1 MPLIRDGMFNTSD
14 FGGSGMF
21 SPSAATGQQFSS
33 VVNDMLA
40 EEAKGMSST
49 TIKKG
54 GLMRK
59 KLVVS
64 SKTQR
69 GGASEETLEATTE
82 QIEKLK
88 KLIKKQ

>member
-1 MPLIRDGMFNTSD
+1 
-14 FGGSGMF
+14 
-21 SPSAATGQQFSS
+21 
-33 VVNDMLA
+33 MLA
-40 EEAKGMSST
+40 EETKAMSNT

-59 KLVVS
+59 KVVVS

-69 GGASEETLEATTE
+69 GAGSEESNTLEATTE